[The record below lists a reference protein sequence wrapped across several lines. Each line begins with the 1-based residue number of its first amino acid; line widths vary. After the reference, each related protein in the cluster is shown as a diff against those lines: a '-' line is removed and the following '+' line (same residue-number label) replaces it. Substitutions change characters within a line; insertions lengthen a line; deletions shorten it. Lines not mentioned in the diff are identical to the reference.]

1 MTSLEDELDEPS
13 QQLHQTLR
21 DSITAS
27 LSTRRP
33 LLTHLNADTTWLL
46 SLPVPPSHPSKKHRL
61 YFYILIDPWL
71 TGPQSDVAAFFSTQW
86 HAIPSS
92 CQTIKEVEEVIQGI
106 EDVAAGSEKQSSKDT
121 ETKARPGMK
130 RMETEDV
137 IVVDADLG
145 NGTKDLG
152 DGMGLD
158 TQDEKE
164 EQDGEEG
171 WIDAVVISHEFTD
184 HMHQSTLLSLPPSVP
199 VFATA
204 KAYSIIKSW
213 KHFHTVLP
221 ISRFSGDW
229 TKEGPGEGILPD
241 WIGVHRV
248 AYAGN
253 DLLYYHSAILI
264 SFNSGEG
271 KDVEG
276 VIYTPHGISPSDLT
290 PLTTSS
296 PTIKVLA
303 LLHGLQDI
311 SLQSW
316 LKAAQLNMGAHN
328 GLKVVRMLKV
338 TYWVGTHDEVKKGG
352 GVVGWFLNR
361 IWVSLEEALKME
373 GVGKGGEEV
382 KFVEV
387 GNGESLVLE

>member
-1 MTSLEDELDEPS
+1 MTSLKDELDEPS

-106 EDVAAGSEKQSSKDT
+106 EDVAAGSEKQ
-121 ETKARPGMK
+121 
-130 RMETEDV
+130 
-137 IVVDADLG
+137 
-145 NGTKDLG
+145 N
-152 DGMGLD
+152 
-158 TQDEKE
+158 
-164 EQDGEEG
+164 GEEG

-229 TKEGPGEGILPD
+229 TKERPGGGILPD

-264 SFNSGEG
+264 SFISGEG

-338 TYWVGTHDEVKKGG
+338 KYWVGTHDEVKKGG
-352 GVVGWFLNR
+352 GVVGWLLKR

>member
-1 MTSLEDELDEPS
+1 MTSIEDELDEPS
-13 QQLHQTLR
+13 QQLFQTLR

-46 SLPVPPSHPSKKHRL
+46 SLPVPLSHASRRRRR
-61 YFYILIDPWL
+61 YFHILIDPWL

-86 HAIPSS
+86 HAIPSC

-106 EDVAAGSEKQSSKDT
+106 EDVAAGSERQSSKHT
-121 ETKARPGMK
+121 EKRGRPGMK

-137 IVVDADLG
+137 IVVDTDPG
-145 NGTKDLG
+145 KGTKDLG
-152 DGMGLD
+152 GEMGLD
-158 TQDEKE
+158 KHDEKE
-164 EQDGEEG
+164 EQHGGEG

-184 HMHQSTLLSLPPSVP
+184 HMHQPTLLSLPSSVP

-204 KAYSIIKSW
+204 KAYSIIRSW

-221 ISRFSGDW
+221 ISRFCGDW
-229 TKEGPGEGILPD
+229 TKERPGEGILPD
-241 WIGVHRV
+241 WVGVHRV

-253 DLLYYHSAILI
+253 DLLYYHSAILV
-264 SFNSGEG
+264 SFNSGTGE
-271 KDVEG
+271 VAG
-276 VIYTPHGISPSDLT
+276 VIYTPHGISPSDLA
-290 PLTTSS
+290 PIITSS
-296 PTIKVLA
+296 PTINILA

-316 LKAAQLNMGAHN
+316 LKTAQLNMGAHN
-328 GLKVVRMLKV
+328 GLKVVRMLGVK
-338 TYWVGTHDEVKKGG
+338 YWVGTHDEVKKGG
-352 GVVGWFLNR
+352 GVVGWFLKR
-361 IWVSLEEALKME
+361 VGVSLEEALKKE
-373 GVGKGGEEV
+373 GVGEGGKEV
-382 KFVEV
+382 KFVDL